1 MTLNKPQGLPVTGM
15 GRDKE
20 GKAGGEE
27 FVGWCSGNLFS
38 PSYFSG
44 RPGELTLLSVLP
56 QLSQALGLKHR
67 ELQVVRAP
75 GK

>member
-1 MTLNKPQGLPVTGM
+1 VTLNKPQGLPVTGM
-15 GRDKE
+15 GMGREE
-20 GKAGGEE
+20 GKAGVEM
-27 FVGWCSGNLFS
+27 VGWHAGSLS
-38 PSYFSG
+38 SSLPG

-56 QLSQALGLKHR
+56 QLSQALGLEHQ

>member
-1 MTLNKPQGLPVTGM
+1 MALWQHV
-15 GRDKE
+15 
-20 GKAGGEE
+20 
-27 FVGWCSGNLFS
+27 CSL
-38 PSYFSG
+38 FSG

-56 QLSQALGLKHR
+56 QLSQALGLGHR

>member
-1 MTLNKPQGLPVTGM
+1 MAVWQRVLSL
-15 GRDKE
+15 
-20 GKAGGEE
+20 
-27 FVGWCSGNLFS
+27 
-38 PSYFSG
+38 FSG

-56 QLSQALGLKHR
+56 QLSQTLGLGHR